1 MSLTDRQKDAATD
14 HSTSLCVTAGAGTG
28 KTHVLVT
35 RYINLIQDAGYRIPE
50 ILALTFTDKAA
61 QEMKERVRTALS
73 EKNGSDWNRAQE
85 EFLWANISTFHSFCA
100 GTIREFPIEG
110 GVDPGFGVLEEADAT
125 ALLEETLE
133 DLIHGRLKEYNRQ
146 SMLNTLRTAGDRY
159 LKVCLLEL
167 NQKRGDAE
175 EFFRRLSNDESAVVA
190 SWENY
195 IKDTQQT
202 ALNDLFASNAFVGAL
217 SDLLALAGQ
226 YAGDTDSGTRYLQ
239 EATPILREIQTKGKT
254 PALCPAFLDLYRIKG
269 SKNMGSKKVFSNADL
284 ETLRRSYSI
293 VKESI
298 KKQNTPLSLSFDP
311 DSSQTSETLEFL
323 QNLGTVFADFTR
335 ATDRAK
341 EQIGS
346 LDFNDLI
353 YRTARIFREYPEQV
367 RQHFRH
373 RFKYIMVDEFQD
385 TDPVQAGIILRIAEA
400 SNALIFVVGDPKQSI
415 YLFRDADVSRF
426 KETAT
431 QIQDHDGG
439 REIALDINFRS
450 TPEIISCGNYLFSQ
464 LLQDRGKEWD
474 FAYHPINVS
483 ENRATHKGTVELLI
497 PPKGEKAADSARI
510 EADLVAQR
518 IAELVG
524 NEERHITVQDENGQT
539 ITRPLRYG
547 DIAILFERRTKLNWF
562 EWACKKWCIPYHV
575 HAGTGFFE
583 RQEVFDLLSVLT
595 FLMRDDDDISLAGAL
610 RSPYFGMSDAE
621 LFSIAQEQ
629 GTTLWQKL
637 QRSES
642 SSALNALEILNRWKT
657 VCRREPVNLLIRRIL
672 QDSEIFAVYAAL
684 PGGEECLA
692 NIEKLVA
699 SSRDSG
705 TGIIQ
710 SLESFVKKLHDA
722 VTREQ
727 REGGAPPPA
736 SQDNRIIMMTV
747 HASKGLEFPLVV
759 VPGMAETG
767 PSGGKQIFVDPVYGV
782 AVKMPD
788 PDHPFQKEIETPLFT
803 ALRHREDQK
812 QKAEQ
817 RRLFYVALTRAR
829 DHLMLSGVR
838 QNNLPDSLDSSSRR
852 IDWVCSILQID
863 PASLP
868 EIGMITRSYSH
879 NGWDFEVEV
888 RSSKK
893 PNSLPPQLNP
903 PEIIGFEKL
912 PEGRREWIHEQSPAM
927 ELHGKIW
934 TVSEILGKE
943 SEKHPGASSNTT
955 WGTVV
960 HQVFEGRNP
969 ARICTEAGMP
979 DPEVEAE
986 LTGLYEQFCLSDKMQ
1001 DVTEEY
1007 CELPFLTQIRG
1018 TPFKGTIDRLVKNS
1032 RGTWTLIDYKT
1043 GPEIETEEYIFQMA
1057 VYGKAAEQML
1067 GVPVTTC
1074 LYSTQTGE
1082 YVNVSPEQRKRQL
1095 KRIPA
1100 LISHLK
1106 TKK

>member
-1 MSLTDRQKDAATD
+1 MSLTDRQRDAATD

-35 RYINLIQDAGYRIPE
+35 RYINLIQDGGYRIPE

-61 QEMKERVRTALS
+61 QEMKGRVRTALS
-73 EKNGSDWNRAQE
+73 EKSGSGWNGTQE

-100 GTIREFPIEG
+100 RIIREFPVEG

-125 ALLEETLE
+125 ALLEETLD
-133 DLIHGRLKEYNRQ
+133 DLIHGKLKDYNRQ
-146 SMLNTLRTAGDRY
+146 ALLSTLRIVGDQY

-175 EFFRRLSNDESAVVA
+175 GFFGCLFEDESVVVE
-190 SWENY
+190 SWQNCF
-195 IKDTQQT
+195 KDTQQT
-202 ALNDLFASNAFVGAL
+202 ALDDLFASDAFVGAL
-217 SDLLALAGQ
+217 SALLALAGQ
-226 YAGDTDSGTRYLQ
+226 YAGETDSGSRYLRG
-239 EATPILREIQTKGKT
+239 AAPILRDIQTKGELST
-254 PALCPAFLDLYRIKG
+254 LCLALLRLYDIKS
-269 SKNMGSKKVFSNADL
+269 SKNMGSKKVFNTDDL
-284 ETLRRSYSI
+284 ETLRSSYSI
-293 VKESI
+293 VKEII
-298 KKQNTPLSLSFDP
+298 KTQKTPLSLSFDP
-311 DSSQTSETLEFL
+311 KSPQTSETLDFL
-323 QNLGTVFADFTR
+323 HHLGTVFADFTR
-335 ATDRAK
+335 ATDRTK

-353 YRTARIFREYPEQV
+353 YRTARIFREYPEHV

-373 RFKYIMVDEFQD
+373 RFRYIMVDEFQD

-400 SNALIFVVGDPKQSI
+400 SNAMIFVVGDPKQSI

-426 KETAT
+426 KETST

-450 TPEIISCGNYLFSQ
+450 TPDVISCGNYLFSQ

-483 ENRATHKGTVELLI
+483 ERRATHKGTVELLI
-497 PPKGEKAADSARI
+497 PSKGDNAADSARI

-524 NEERHITVQDENGQT
+524 NEERHITIQDESGQT
-539 ITRPLRYG
+539 ITRPLQYG

-562 EWACKKWCIPYHV
+562 EWACKKWDIPYHV

-583 RQEVFDLLSVLT
+583 RQEIFDLLSVLT
-595 FLMRDDDDISLAGAL
+595 FLVRDDNDISLAGAL
-610 RSPYFGMSDAE
+610 RSPYFGMSDAD
-621 LFSIAQEQ
+621 LFRVAQER

-642 SSALNALEILNRWKT
+642 SSAQEALEMLTCWKA

-672 QDSEIFAVYAAL
+672 QDSEISAVYAAL

-699 SSRDSG
+699 SSRDTG
-705 TGIIQ
+705 TGFVQ
-710 SLESFVKKLHDA
+710 SLESFVKKLQDA

-727 REGGAPPPA
+727 REGGAPPPP
-736 SQDNRIIMMTV
+736 SQDDRVIMMTV

-767 PSGGKQIFVDPVYGV
+767 PGGRAQIFVDPICGV

-788 PDHPFQKEIETPLFT
+788 PDNPFHLIETPLFT

-817 RRLFYVALTRAR
+817 RRLFYVAVTRAR
-829 DHLMLSGVR
+829 DHLILSGSR
-838 QNNLPDSLDSSSRR
+838 QDNLPASLDSSQKR

-863 PASLP
+863 PTSLP
-868 EIGMITRSYSH
+868 ETGSVTKIYSH
-879 NGWDFEVEV
+879 GEREFAVQIQGSQNPDY
-888 RSSKK
+888 
-893 PNSLPPQLNP
+893 PAPQLDT
-903 PEIIGFEKL
+903 PENIEFENL
-912 PEGRREWIHEQSPAM
+912 PEGRKREINPEKTSDL
-927 ELHGKIW
+927 ELPKEIW
-934 TVSEILGKE
+934 TVSTIMGKE
-943 SEKHPGASSNTT
+943 SPTHPSAALNTT
-955 WGTVV
+955 WGTIV
-960 HQVFEGRNP
+960 HRVFEGQSP
-969 ARICTEAGMP
+969 ATVYTEAGGS
-979 DPEVEAE
+979 DPENEAE
-986 LTGLYEQFCLSDKMQ
+986 LTTLYEQFCSSDRMQ

-1007 CELPFLTQIRG
+1007 CELPFLAQIRG
-1018 TPFKGTIDRLVKNS
+1018 TSFKGIFDRLIKNS
-1032 RGTWTLIDYKT
+1032 KGTWTLIDYKT
-1043 GPEIETEEYIFQMA
+1043 GPEIECNEHFFQMA
-1057 VYGKAAEQML
+1057 VYGEAAEQML

-1074 LYSTQTGE
+1074 LYFTQTGE
-1082 YVNVSPEQRKRQL
+1082 YITVSSEQRNRELEK
-1095 KRIPA
+1095 IPA
-1100 LISHLK
+1100 LITHIK